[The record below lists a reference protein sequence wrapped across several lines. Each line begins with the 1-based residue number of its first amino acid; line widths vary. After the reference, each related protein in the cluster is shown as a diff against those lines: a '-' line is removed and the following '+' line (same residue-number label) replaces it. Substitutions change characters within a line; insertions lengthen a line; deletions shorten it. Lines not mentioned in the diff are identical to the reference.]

1 MKAFEEASKVISGL
15 VDGVV
20 RFSFLPFLPFALL
33 RYLMFLD
40 RI

>member
-20 RFSFLPFLPFALL
+20 RFLSLPL
-33 RYLMFLD
+33 RF
-40 RI
+40 RGT

>member
-20 RFSFLPFLPFALL
+20 RFPFLPL
-33 RYLMFLD
+33 RF
-40 RI
+40 

>member
-15 VDGVV
+15 VDGLV
-20 RFSFLPFLPFALL
+20 RFQFLPFALL